1 LLKRH
6 VSSVSPAG
14 WWTAIGI
21 PIAEQSG
28 LIGLLGRCVLDQA
41 VREARAWLDMGYWL
55 PVAVNLSMRD
65 MLDPDLPEYIER
77 ILAKWLMDASC
88 LRVEITE
95 SSLMLDP
102 VRSRAT
108 VMRLRELGV
117 RLSVDDYG
125 TGYSSLRYLQQ
136 LPVDELKIDRS
147 FIRHMVS
154 NESDLMIVRST
165 VDLAHGLGL
174 SVVAEG
180 GGARWDMAPPGSHRL
195 RPGPGIP
202 PLRSAASRALH
213 RVAARLQRATL

>member
-1 LLKRH
+1 
-6 VSSVSPAG
+6 
-14 WWTAIGI
+14 
-21 PIAEQSG
+21 
-28 LIGLLGRCVLDQA
+28 VLDQA

-180 GGARWDMAPPGSHRL
+180 VEHAGTWRRLAAIGCDQAQGYHLCVPLPAERFTEWLHAFNARHSDAL
-195 RPGPGIP
+195 
-202 PLRSAASRALH
+202 AA
-213 RVAARLQRATL
+213 